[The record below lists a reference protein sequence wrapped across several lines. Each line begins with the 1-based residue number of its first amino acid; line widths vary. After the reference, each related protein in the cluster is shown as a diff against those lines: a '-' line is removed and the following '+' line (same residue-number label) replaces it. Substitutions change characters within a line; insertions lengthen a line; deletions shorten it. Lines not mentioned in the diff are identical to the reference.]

1 MKLKNP
7 SYSLAIVA
15 SVATFFSWYM
25 VFVVFMFLAIYF
37 AEYFLDRTVEKK
49 YKAEEAVVERLA
61 SDLEHVKSLLNLM
74 GGKTGDRNWR

>member
-1 MKLKNP
+1 MKFKNP

-61 SDLEHVKSLLNLM
+61 SDLEHVKSLLNLL
-74 GGKTGDRNWR
+74 GAKTSDRNWR